1 MFLIDPPT
9 RRVISFGGQIGEQPT
24 VSFYDLRSKKNG
36 FAVRC
41 FKDRWWSIF
50 QIWSLSFWISPTLKE
65 KMVMFVTAS
74 QSFRIYPSL
83 KSENGSAWN
92 CDLHSQPLELYG
104 PDSNRD
110 AIDIYNY

>member
-41 FKDRWWSIF
+41 FKDR
-50 QIWSLSFWISPTLKE
+50 
-65 KMVMFVTAS
+65 
-74 QSFRIYPSL
+74 
-83 KSENGSAWN
+83 
-92 CDLHSQPLELYG
+92 
-104 PDSNRD
+104 
-110 AIDIYNY
+110 